1 MKSLSALLLVDLQN
15 DFLTEGGALSKR
27 HIEPQQLCEAVGWL
41 VQAARQ
47 QHRNVAWITSHYG
60 EVTGTPEELQGN
72 THTGKPCCVRD
83 TWGSELVPALQSAFA
98 QRTDDEISIVKHWYD
113 AFVGVAS
120 QNENHTNL
128 HQWLQAKQITKLS
141 ICGVTTNVCVL
152 HTAKSAL
159 RLGYQVEI
167 LEEATS
173 ASTPGKHLLA
183 IRELE
188 KLGATTRNWG
198 ELLSESDPV
207 RLTNIAGD
215 SSLEC
220 AALSACINENTFQT
234 LYKEVNWHHMIHRG
248 SAVPR
253 LIALQGT
260 KAPDGVEPLYR
271 HPADEQPPLTH
282 WTSTVD
288 AIRQEVERRI
298 GHPLNHCLIQLYRN
312 GRDFIGE
319 HADKTLDVM
328 RPSLIVNVSLG
339 ATRSMLFRSKTDKGA
354 VPQKLPLPHG
364 SLFMLNLDSNQKFYH
379 GIKQLG
385 SDGTDAP
392 RISLTLR
399 YIGTYYDPTN
409 GAVWGIG
416 APSKTRAEANAR
428 VEWLNSLAPEEKLAK
443 ETAEA
448 DRMLRLFRE
457 ENINDNFDAN
467 AYQPG
472 FDILDF
478 QGFVD
483 R

>member
-1 MKSLSALLLVDLQN
+1 MKPLSALLLVDLQN
-15 DFLTEGGALSKR
+15 DFLTKGGAFSKR
-27 HIEPQQLCEAVGWL
+27 HLEPQQLCDAIGWL

-47 QHRNVAWITSHYG
+47 QQRHVVWITSNYG
-60 EVTGTPEELQGN
+60 EVTGTPEELQGK
-72 THTGKPCCVRD
+72 THTDKPCCVKD
-83 TWGSELVPALQSAFA
+83 TWGSQIVPALQSAFA
-98 QRTDDEISIVKHWYD
+98 QRTEAEIAIVKHWYD

-120 QNENHTNL
+120 QNENRTPL
-128 HQWLQAKQITKLS
+128 HQWLQERQITKLS
-141 ICGVTTNVCVL
+141 ICGVTTNVCVMQ
-152 HTAKSAL
+152 TAQSAL

-198 ELLSESDPV
+198 ELLSDGNPV
-207 RLTNIAGD
+207 RLGGIAGD
-215 SSLEC
+215 STLDC
-220 AALSACINENTFQT
+220 AALSACIDDSTFQT
-234 LYKEVNWHHMIHRG
+234 LYEEVAWSQMIHRG

-260 KAPDGVEPLYR
+260 KESDGVEPLYR
-271 HPADEQPPLTH
+271 HPADAQPPLTL
-282 WTSTVD
+282 WTPTIDS
-288 AIRQEVERRI
+288 IRHEVERRI

-328 RPSLIVNVSLG
+328 RPSFIVNVSLG
-339 ATRSMLFRSKTDKGA
+339 ATRSMIFRSKTDKGA

-364 SLFMLNLDSNQKFYH
+364 SLFMLNLESNQKFYH

-399 YIGTYYDPTN
+399 YIGTYYDPNN

-416 APSKTRAEANAR
+416 APSETRTEANDR
-428 VEWLNSLAPEEKLAK
+428 VHWINSLTPEERLAK

-448 DRMLRLFRE
+448 DRMLQLFRE
-457 ENINDNFDAN
+457 ENINDSFDAN
-467 AYQPG
+467 DYQPG